1 MGRTERVRPK
11 RGNGFAYAKSFFV
24 HASDTSYT
32 DLKIQ
37 AMRYS
42 PSEASFVATNEGARV
57 SSGSLYKACD
67 KSSNGDTVI
76 SLNLDSKC
84 RIWLYASLR
93 RGDEFLFNFDFEICD
108 GEEEEG
114 GFIRVERP
122 RIAAMGIPLWQSEFS
137 RSNTWKNCI
146 VSSRK
151 ICNSGDLDATVLISW
166 YRNQVER
173 AGSCAV
179 ALSSFKRR
187 NKNASLELRSVHDPS
202 VKIATLNMTCSF
214 KLKNSTYRELNGLF
228 RRRRGASPRVS
239 TTSEESKSVTS
250 IAARVTKK
258 QSSDDEIAI
267 FEINRRGSVVP
278 VLRTTHDAKST
289 TLSRSLT
296 PCHHQE
302 RKIAVREERAR
313 LETLNELF
321 VKLEDKRPVVKLRDR
336 RAQLEAIE
344 REMHHLLSLRL
355 RRREVENREDNVEDK
370 NRANQHLIAYHSKSA
385 LIKQRHDHT
394 DDSWSK
400 STRFARDNIFLK
412 RAVREFRS
420 HTRHSLHASKHPI
433 SELRTKNMESH
444 WLKSRTQTHSL
455 ADDDSWYVVF
465 IQT

>member
-1 MGRTERVRPK
+1 MKLHETMLL
-11 RGNGFAYAKSFFV
+11 
-24 HASDTSYT
+24 H
-32 DLKIQ
+32 
-37 AMRYS
+37 
-42 PSEASFVATNEGARV
+42 
-57 SSGSLYKACD
+57 
-67 KSSNGDTVI
+67 
-76 SLNLDSKC
+76 
-84 RIWLYASLR
+84 
-93 RGDEFLFNFDFEICD
+93 
-108 GEEEEG
+108 
-114 GFIRVERP
+114 
-122 RIAAMGIPLWQSEFS
+122 
-137 RSNTWKNCI
+137 
-146 VSSRK
+146 
-151 ICNSGDLDATVLISW
+151 
-166 YRNQVER
+166 
-173 AGSCAV
+173 
-179 ALSSFKRR
+179 
-187 NKNASLELRSVHDPS
+187 
-202 VKIATLNMTCSF
+202 NMTCSF
-214 KLKNSTYRELNGLF
+214 KLKNSKYRELNGLF
-228 RRRRGASPRVS
+228 RRRHGASPRVS

-289 TLSRSLT
+289 TLSRSIT

-465 IQT
+465 IQTYHQNQFYITHLRITHRYELRFGTKKFHDKEFGHDATSLWIDRDRQDKSSSLRRVVGWKRIADIFDLPCFSCIYVVL